1 MWLQA
6 EHTTAFGYDAP
17 IVEAYTE
24 LRLRPLDAG
33 GQRCTSFRLTTEPP
47 RVHVREYLDHFG
59 NDVRHF
65 DILESHSRL
74 VVTASSEVLTPER
87 LIDAKPL
94 SLLEEYDYLQPT
106 AYAPVGEAVRELVSE
121 ARGEGTPA
129 ERAHA
134 LMDAVRRRLVYELG
148 ATTVHTT
155 GEDAL
160 AVGRGVCQDFAHV
173 LIAACRLDG
182 IPARYVSGYIYEP
195 EREGD
200 GVATHAWVDV
210 YDGARGWVSLDP
222 THAQEQTEIYVRV
235 AVGRDYA
242 DVPPSRGVY
251 KGDSQERLTVRVAL
265 RSLDYPPAAS

>member
-1 MWLQA
+1 
-6 EHTTAFGYDAP
+6 
-17 IVEAYTE
+17 
-24 LRLRPLDAG
+24 
-33 GQRCTSFRLTTEPP
+33 
-47 RVHVREYLDHFG
+47 VHVREYLDHFG

-65 DILESHSRL
+65 DILESHERL

-94 SLLEEYDYLQPT
+94 SLLEEYDYLMPT
-106 AYAPVGEAVRELVSE
+106 AYAPAGKAVRELVSE
-121 ARGEGTPA
+121 ARCDGTPA

-134 LMDAVRRRLVYELG
+134 LMRAVRERLAYVPG

-160 AVGRGVCQDFAHV
+160 AAGRGVCQDFAHV

-200 GVATHAWVDV
+200 DVATHAWVDV
-210 YDGARGWVSLDP
+210 CDDSRGWVSLDP

-235 AVGRDYA
+235 GVGRDYA
-242 DVPPSRGVY
+242 DVPPSRGLY
-251 KGDSQERLTVRVAL
+251 KGDAKERLSVRVSL
-265 RSLDYPPAAS
+265 RSLDYPSPGS

>member
-1 MWLQA
+1 MWLRA
-6 EHTTAFGYDAP
+6 EHETAFDYDAP

-33 GQRCTSFRLTTEPP
+33 GQRCTGFRLATDPP
-47 RVHVREYLDHFG
+47 RVRVREYLDHFG

-65 DILESHSRL
+65 DILESHQRL
-74 VVTASSEVLTPER
+74 VVTAASEVLTPAR
-87 LIDAKPL
+87 LIDPRPL
-94 SLLEEYDYLQPT
+94 SLLEAHDYLMEST
-106 AYAPVGEAVRELVSE
+106 YAPAGKAVRQLVSE
-121 ARGEGTPA
+121 ARRDGTPA

-134 LMDAVRRRLVYELG
+134 LMGAVREGMVYETG
-148 ATTVHTT
+148 STTVQTT

-195 EREGD
+195 ERDGD
-200 GVATHAWVDV
+200 DAASHAWVDV
-210 YDGARGWVSLDP
+210 HDDGRGWVSLDP
-222 THAQEQTEIYVRV
+222 THGQEQTESYVRV

-251 KGDSQERLTVRVAL
+251 KGDAAERLVVRVSL
-265 RSLDYPPAAS
+265 RSLDYPPAA

>member
-1 MWLQA
+1 MWLAA
-6 EHTTAFGYDAP
+6 EHTTAFDYDGP

-33 GQRCTSFRLTTEPP
+33 GQRCTSFRLTTDPP
-47 RVHVREYLDHFG
+47 RVHVREYVDHFG

-65 DILESHSRL
+65 DILESHDRL
-74 VVTASSEVLTPER
+74 LVAASSEVLTPER
-87 LIDAKPL
+87 LIDPKPL
-94 SLLEEYDYLQPT
+94 SLLEEHDYLMPT
-106 AYAPVGEAVRELVSE
+106 AHAPAGDAVRQLASD
-121 ARGEGTPA
+121 ARADGTPA

-134 LMDAVRRRLVYELG
+134 LMEAVRGRLAYEPG
-148 ATTVHTT
+148 TTDVHTT

-160 AVGRGVCQDFAHV
+160 TAGRGVCQDFAHV

-195 EREGD
+195 EREGED
-200 GVATHAWVDV
+200 AASHAWVDV
-210 YDGARGWVSLDP
+210 FDPDRGWVSLDP

-235 AVGRDYA
+235 AVGRDYG

-251 KGDSQERLTVRVAL
+251 RGGAEEQLSVRVSL
-265 RSLDYPPAAS
+265 RSLDYPINL